1 MNAKIETRIE
11 IVGGVSVVNY
21 NIYIFDDRFPEKSAF
36 HKRLVATV
44 YDREHAKNFQTLL
57 NKQRS

>member
-1 MNAKIETRIE
+1 MNAKIETRLE
-11 IVGGVSVVNY
+11 LVGGVSVVKY
-21 NIYIFDDRFPEKSAF
+21 NIYVFDDRFPEDSVL

-57 NKQRS
+57 NK